1 MILAAAFFPC
11 LIRITNYRQRRKE
24 TFFWVGCGHRVDVTR
39 TSMLLWN
46 CGIFIYTLKTPPTN
60 DPEAGMS
67 DKITVA
73 LEKDRF

>member
-1 MILAAAFFPC
+1 
-11 LIRITNYRQRRKE
+11 
-24 TFFWVGCGHRVDVTR
+24 
-39 TSMLLWN
+39 MLLWN

-60 DPEAGMS
+60 DPGAGMS